1 MAIFKFYTYRYVP
14 NEAQRQLHLAFDEDN
29 KLMHADGV
37 QQFVSLFNDKTHL
50 DLTIAKDKKCTEW
63 EIYKCHVLRHEAG
76 VVLMA
81 LEDNRHKHAII
92 DLKDKKIEHHPY
104 CYVIVD
110 NRAGHMIIGI
120 ERNSAFGSNTDK
132 VADILRNGLSNLMYD
147 YQKHIE
153 IERLTKNSINL
164 WDVAD
169 EITENFNDCVKQI
182 RIDYVGNEQNNSQS
196 ANDILAIM
204 NQLAEKSDSNALF
217 ALNAKNN
224 DGVKLK
230 NIRYDMQRIAELCL
244 AQPNYG
250 LAVRFKNFGVYRYGS
265 DLAAQFSMEEKVICD
280 FRKGAKIIDF
290 ETTGQN
296 YDLIVWLDR
305 LHQLISNNY
314 KNEPIQPKRTRRRR
328 R

>member
-1 MAIFKFYTYRYVP
+1 M
-14 NEAQRQLHLAFDEDN
+14 
-29 KLMHADGV
+29 G
-37 QQFVSLFNDKTHL
+37 
-50 DLTIAKDKKCTEW
+50 C
-63 EIYKCHVLRHEAG
+63 
-76 VVLMA
+76 
-81 LEDNRHKHAII
+81 
-92 DLKDKKIEHHPY
+92 
-104 CYVIVD
+104 
-110 NRAGHMIIGI
+110 
-120 ERNSAFGSNTDK
+120 
-132 VADILRNGLSNLMYD
+132 
-147 YQKHIE
+147 
-153 IERLTKNSINL
+153 
-164 WDVAD
+164 AD

-204 NQLAEKSDSNALF
+204 NQLAEKSDSNALL

-224 DGVKLK
+224 DGVKLN
-230 NIRYDMQRIAELCL
+230 NIRCDMQRIAELCL